1 VYTTNQATFLLS
13 NDSNTRGQAFARE
26 AARLLP
32 LEDTSPSLAVA
43 QGLALMNTYE
53 AALGNG
59 KTASSYHSRMQA
71 RYLALRLDDVRR
83 STDAAIAGARQR
95 REAHALSWIS
105 WGFYVWDWYAS
116 IFG

>member
-1 VYTTNQATFLLS
+1 VYTTSQATFLLS
-13 NDSNTRGQAFARE
+13 NDPNTRGQAFAKE

-59 KTASSYHSRMQA
+59 EAALSYHSRMQA

-83 STDAAIAGARQR
+83 STDAAIAGARHR
-95 REAHALSWIS
+95 REAHALSWIA

-116 IFG
+116 ISG